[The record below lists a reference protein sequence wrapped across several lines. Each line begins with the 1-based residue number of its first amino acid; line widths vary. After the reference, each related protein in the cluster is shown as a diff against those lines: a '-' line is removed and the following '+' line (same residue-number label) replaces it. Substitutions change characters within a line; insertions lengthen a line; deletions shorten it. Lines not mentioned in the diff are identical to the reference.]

1 MNVDMAKR
9 LADRRRQAGL
19 TQEGLAEKLN
29 VTRQAVS
36 KWERSESSPDTDN
49 LIALAA
55 LYDVSL
61 DKLLYSDVEEFTA
74 EVDISCE
81 SSSASAGSTGNAPT
95 PNQAAGSAGGAAGA
109 FNPRSEARRES
120 AGCTPGAPGGQ
131 DASQPNTP
139 GTPGGQDAG
148 SASSDSNEQAA
159 PGDAGFGFNSNDGN
173 VHIGPDGIHV
183 EDGKDYVHINWHD
196 GVNVVDG
203 KKGDHVHVGWDG
215 IHVNDKSYDNLGD
228 ANRALRADHFWGP
241 GPEGSGKAALR
252 FPFPALVII
261 AYILAGIFLEAW
273 GPALFL
279 FFLIPLYY
287 LIVGLATTKKLGPFL
302 AGLYPLGAVAW
313 FCWMA
318 FICNNA
324 HPAWVIF
331 LTIPLAEWAIVATSH
346 WWGRRKKAK
355 AA

>member
-9 LADRRRQAGL
+9 LADRRRRAGL

-61 DKLLYSDVEEFTA
+61 DKLLYDDVEEAAAKA
-74 EVDISCE
+74 EVPSECE
-81 SSSASAGSTGNAPT
+81 APPAEVGDADPAPAFDRAAGSTE
-95 PNQAAGSAGGAAGA
+95 GAAGT
-109 FNPRSEARRES
+109 FNPRSEARSES
-120 AGCTPGAPGGQ
+120 AGCTSGAPGEQDDSCTPGAPGEQ
-131 DASQPNTP
+131 D
-139 GTPGGQDAG
+139 
-148 SASSDSNEQAA
+148 DSHT
-159 PGDAGFGFNSNDGN
+159 PGDAGFGFNSADGN
-173 VHIGPDGIHV
+173 VHIGPDGIHA
-183 EDGKDYVHINWHD
+183 EDGKDYVRINWRD

-215 IHVNDKSYDNLGD
+215 IHVNDQTYNTFEEANAAFRTKS
-228 ANRALRADHFWGP
+228 HFWGKDRK
-241 GPEGSGKAALR
+241 GRNAALL

-261 AYILAGIFLEAW
+261 AYILAGVFLDAW

-279 FFLIPLYY
+279 FFTIPLYY
-287 LIVGLATTKKLGPFL
+287 LIAGLCTTKKLGPFL
-302 AGLYPLGAVAW
+302 AGLYPLGATAW

-318 FICNNA
+318 FICNDP

-331 LTIPLAEWAIVATSH
+331 LTIPLAEWALVALSH
-346 WWGRRKKAK
+346 WWRQRKKAAGK
-355 AA
+355 

>member
-49 LIALAA
+49 LIALAE
-55 LYDVSL
+55 LYNVSL
-61 DKLLYSDVEEFTA
+61 DDLLYADIEGGSRSSEWSGDSGLRDEAASRTQPPDDSDA
-74 EVDISCE
+74 EMPSEDD
-81 SSSASAGSTGNAPT
+81 GT
-95 PNQAAGSAGGAAGA
+95 PA
-109 FNPRSEARRES
+109 SEA
-120 AGCTPGAPGGQ
+120 
-131 DASQPNTP
+131 P
-139 GTPGGQDAG
+139 GTPDEPSGETEGEG
-148 SASSDSNEQAA
+148 HSFAS
-159 PGDAGFGFNSNDGN
+159 PDGN

-203 KKGDHVHVGWDG
+203 NKGEHVHVGWNG
-215 IHVNDKSYDNLGD
+215 VHVNDEDYHDLWE
-228 ANRALRADHFWGP
+228 AHRAWGRRH
-241 GPEGSGKAALR
+241 PEGRRSSGIGKAALR

-261 AYILAGIFLEAW
+261 AYILAGIFAEAW
-273 GPALFL
+273 GQGLFL
-279 FFLIPLYY
+279 FFTIPLYY
-287 LIVGLATTKKLGPFL
+287 LIAGLCTTKRLGLFL
-302 AGLYPLGAVAW
+302 AGLYPLAVTAW

-318 FICNNA
+318 FICNNP

-331 LTIPLAEWAIVATSH
+331 LTIPLAEWAIVAISH
-346 WWGRRKKAK
+346 WWRQKKR
-355 AA
+355 AAGK